1 MFKFYLFLSSAI
13 ILIFYWKKFYINFN
27 PNKNIKYKSVDCI
40 RGYLSLGVYFYHF
53 VVSIQ
58 YLKIKILIPHK
69 TYFSIN
75 NCGIFSVFIFFI
87 ITSFLFFG
95 KFLDCNFKNFN
106 WKNFLISRIFRL
118 LPMFIFYGIIATF
131 LYFVVNNNKILGYE
145 KITNYLKFFL
155 KLFDFSILEIDKNE
169 IYNVFG
175 ILWTLKIEYYFYL
188 SLPLIFL
195 LYKVIKSQKIASM
208 IFIGILVLLDFYEYG
223 IYSFAICYF
232 LLGMLASF
240 IVRDKKFTLFFLR
253 KDVGF
258 LIMAIFLIN
267 LFLNNDNAGFSIIIL
282 GLFFFVVAVNNS
294 IIIKIFDKKISYFLS
309 NISYSVYLNHSIV
322 LYLILKIIGDEL
334 VINMNFIE
342 LSLLSLTVLIYII
355 IFSDITFRLIEKPFI
370 EFGNKLKSW

>member
-40 RGYLSLGVYFYHF
+40 RGYLCLGVYFYHF

-69 TYFSIN
+69 TYYSIN

-118 LPMFIFYGIIATF
+118 LPMFIFYGIISTF

-208 IFIGILVLLDFYEYG
+208 IFIVILVLLDFYEYE

-232 LLGMLASF
+232 LLGILASF

-267 LFLNNDNAGFSIIIL
+267 LFLNKDNAGFSIIIL

-322 LYLILKIIGDEL
+322 LYLILKIIGHEL

-370 EFGNKLKSW
+370 EFGKKLKS